1 MSDNMRTFAAN
12 KPQRGNEYKML
23 SVIIADDH
31 HLVAEGIAKL
41 LHESRVA
48 KVVAIAHDITETK
61 EKIRSMQPQML
72 LLDVAMPDGD
82 GIDAIRQFRESCPDM
97 RILVLT
103 AYAESSVIQRALHNG
118 AEGYIL
124 KNTDTDELINGICIV
139 ADGEQYICK
148 EAQAIL
154 SNTKEALP
162 ELTTREREIL
172 QLIVKG
178 YTMKEIAKKLLLGFE
193 TVHSYTKSLRQ
204 KLGCSNTAS
213 LVRIAIERHLV

>member
-12 KPQRGNEYKML
+12 KPERGNEYKML

-162 ELTTREREIL
+162 ELTTREAGDSATHRQGIYHE
-172 QLIVKG
+172 G
-178 YTMKEIAKKLLLGFE
+178 N
-193 TVHSYTKSLRQ
+193 RQ
-204 KLGCSNTAS
+204 KTLPR
-213 LVRIAIERHLV
+213 V

>member
-12 KPQRGNEYKML
+12 KPERGNEYKML

-31 HLVAEGIAKL
+31 HLMAEGIAKL

-162 ELTTREREIL
+162 ELTTREAGDSATHRQGIYHE
-172 QLIVKG
+172 G
-178 YTMKEIAKKLLLGFE
+178 N
-193 TVHSYTKSLRQ
+193 RQ
-204 KLGCSNTAS
+204 KTLPR
-213 LVRIAIERHLV
+213 V

>member
-61 EKIRSMQPQML
+61 EKIRSIQPQML

-82 GIDAIRQFRESCPDM
+82 GIDAIKMFRESCPTM
-97 RILVLT
+97 RILILT
-103 AYAESSVIQRALHNG
+103 AYAESSVILRAL
-118 AEGYIL
+118 I
-124 KNTDTDELINGICIV
+124 
-139 ADGEQYICK
+139 
-148 EAQAIL
+148 
-154 SNTKEALP
+154 
-162 ELTTREREIL
+162 
-172 QLIVKG
+172 
-178 YTMKEIAKKLLLGFE
+178 
-193 TVHSYTKSLRQ
+193 TVPRVIS
-204 KLGCSNTAS
+204 
-213 LVRIAIERHLV
+213 

>member
-61 EKIRSMQPQML
+61 EKIRSIQPQML

-82 GIDAIRQFRESCPDM
+82 GIDAIKMFRESCPTMEIDTLSGLKM
-97 RILVLT
+97 WLYLVKNQS
-103 AYAESSVIQRALHNG
+103 AYTLALSPTDCREWGITEKSYHSG
-118 AEGYIL
+118 VAKLIELGY
-124 KNTDTDELINGICIV
+124 N
-139 ADGEQYICK
+139 
-148 EAQAIL
+148 
-154 SNTKEALP
+154 
-162 ELTTREREIL
+162 
-172 QLIVKG
+172 
-178 YTMKEIAKKLLLGFE
+178 
-193 TVHSYTKSLRQ
+193 LRQ
-204 KLGCSNTAS
+204 
-213 LVRIAIERHLV
+213 EDE

>member
-97 RILVLT
+97 RILILT

-162 ELTTREREIL
+162 ELTTREAGDPATHRQRIYHE
-172 QLIVKG
+172 G
-178 YTMKEIAKKLLLGFE
+178 N
-193 TVHSYTKSLRQ
+193 RQ
-204 KLGCSNTAS
+204 KTLPR
-213 LVRIAIERHLV
+213 V

>member
-1 MSDNMRTFAAN
+1 MSSLRTITTL
-12 KPQRGNEYKML
+12 R
-23 SVIIADDH
+23 
-31 HLVAEGIAKL
+31 AEGIAKL

-124 KNTDTDELINGICIV
+124 KNTDTDGFINGICIV

-162 ELTTREREIL
+162 ELTTREAGDSATHRQGIYHE
-172 QLIVKG
+172 G
-178 YTMKEIAKKLLLGFE
+178 N
-193 TVHSYTKSLRQ
+193 RQ
-204 KLGCSNTAS
+204 KTLPR
-213 LVRIAIERHLV
+213 V

>member
-48 KVVAIAHDITETK
+48 KVVAIVHDITETK
-61 EKIRSMQPQML
+61 EKIRSIQPQML

-82 GIDAIRQFRESCPDM
+82 GIDAIKMFRESCPTM
-97 RILVLT
+97 RILILT
-103 AYAESSVIQRALHNG
+103 AYAESSVILRALHNG

-178 YTMKEIAKKLLLGFE
+178 YTMKEIAKRLFLGFE

-213 LVRIAIERHLV
+213 LVRTAIERHLV